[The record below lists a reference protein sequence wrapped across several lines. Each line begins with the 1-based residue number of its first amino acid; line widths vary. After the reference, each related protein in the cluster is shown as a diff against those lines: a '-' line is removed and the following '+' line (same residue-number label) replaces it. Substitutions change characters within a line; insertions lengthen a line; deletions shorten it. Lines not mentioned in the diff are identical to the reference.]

1 MDECA
6 VILNE
11 RTRAQAARAVVVAP
25 DGWSAV
31 IKPATRSLQQNALL
45 HALFSDLSKRAK
57 FHGRTLS
64 AGQWKV
70 LMISGHA
77 VATGGGA
84 DIVPGIEGEF
94 INLRESS
101 ASMSLRRMNS
111 LLEYVIAW
119 CVENDIRLPAGK
131 GYEEYQQCQSH

>member
-11 RTRAQAARAVVVAP
+11 RTRAQAARAVVTAP
-25 DGWSAV
+25 EGWSAV

-64 AGQWKV
+64 AAQWKV
-70 LMISGHA
+70 LMISGHS

-84 DIVPGIEGEF
+84 DIVPGIESEWV
-94 INLRESS
+94 NLRESS
-101 ASMSLRRMNS
+101 AGMSIRRMNS

-131 GYEEYQQCQSH
+131 GYEEYGSH

>member
-1 MDECA
+1 MTECA
-6 VILNE
+6 VILND
-11 RTRAQAARAVVVAP
+11 RTRVQAAHALVDAP

-31 IKPATRSLQQNALL
+31 IKPSTRSLQQNALL
-45 HALFSDLSKRAK
+45 HALFSDLSKRAQ

-64 AGQWKV
+64 AAQWKV
-70 LMISGHA
+70 LMISGHS

-94 INLRESS
+94 VNIRESS
-101 ASMSLRRMNS
+101 ASMSIRRMNS

-119 CVENDIRLPAGK
+119 CAMNNIRLPAGK
-131 GYEEYQQCQSH
+131 GYEEYACQSH

>member
-1 MDECA
+1 MDEVA
-6 VILNE
+6 VIIND
-11 RTRAQAARAVVVAP
+11 RTRPQAARAVVTAP

-45 HALFSDLSKRAK
+45 HALFSDLAKQAK

-64 AGQWKV
+64 AAQWKV
-70 LMISGHA
+70 LMISGHT

-101 ASMSLRRMNS
+101 AGMSIRRMTS
-111 LLEYVIAW
+111 LLEYVVAY
-119 CVENDIRLPAGK
+119 CATNEIRLPAGK
-131 GYEEYQQCQSH
+131 GYEEYASN